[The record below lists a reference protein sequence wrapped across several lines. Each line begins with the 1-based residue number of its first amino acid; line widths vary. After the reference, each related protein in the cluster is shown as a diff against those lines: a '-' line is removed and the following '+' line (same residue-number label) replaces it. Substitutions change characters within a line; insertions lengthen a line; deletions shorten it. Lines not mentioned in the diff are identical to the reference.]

1 MKKREKGELFKIE
14 GVGWWGGGGD
24 LNGIEKNERIE
35 VT

>member
-14 GVGWWGGGGD
+14 GVGWWGGGD

>member
-14 GVGWWGGGGD
+14 GVGWWGGD